1 MGDTLRWCIAQGMV
15 ASLGVATALAARAT
29 TIVLPLTDLE
39 PQYASQLCWAAAD
52 VIAVNSFYSTTCL
65 MGTTPGRTS
74 QAVEAGFNLLGVPS
88 FAALGT
94 FQAAA
99 VSGAVSDCET
109 NIQFCNHPG
118 YPFLPGL
125 TFKTTMPGT
134 ALTWLQAKQQ
144 IDAGHPFLFQWS
156 YFKAGTSTFVSA
168 HEFVAIGYSDDGG
181 QQQLTVWDPLP
192 VPSTLP
198 VSVPACGPASSNIS
212 QAKLKAA
219 HTVQMDFTLYETPVS
234 DMGLDAKHGRDQYNL
249 ALPVPDAPS
258 NVQVDAVQV
267 PAPPVPENRPPTIH
281 PESGVPF
288 EQALKQA
295 LKQAVSAAALSG
307 GKVLGTPFPIVGLG
321 LDDFRVAD
329 TDVQSLLKRS
339 TSAVLY
345 PIESKG
351 VVVGAFLMLLLE
363 GNWHRGGYANTE
375 ITRLLVQAR
384 RDYATKQRVPLTTFY
399 LVSVPG
405 RAAFFAAHGSGA
417 QAVLIPASSD
427 PSIDAVAEVPVQ
439 AQRLLQDLR
448 AVILRDDAFEAK
460 RVSTSAGLRHSNI
473 AINSP

>member
-1 MGDTLRWCIAQGMV
+1 MRDALRWCIAQGMI
-15 ASLGVATALAARAT
+15 ALLGVATSLAARAT
-29 TIVLPLTDLE
+29 TVVLPLTDLE

-74 QAVEAGFNLLGVPS
+74 QAVEAGFKLLGLTS

-99 VSGAVSDCET
+99 VSADLSDCET

-118 YPFLPGL
+118 TAYLPGL
-125 TFKTTMPGT
+125 TFATTPNGT

-156 YFKAGTSTFVSA
+156 YFTAGTSTPISA

-219 HTVQMDFTLYETPVS
+219 HTAPMDFSLYRTPES
-234 DMGLDAKHGRDQYNL
+234 DMGLAATHGSDQYDL
-249 ALPVPDAPS
+249 ALPVRVPDAPS

-267 PAPPVPENRPPTIH
+267 PAPPAHKKKSPTIH
-281 PESGVPF
+281 HQSGLPF
-288 EQALKQA
+288 DQALKQA
-295 LKQAVSAAALSG
+295 LPQAISAAALSA
-307 GKVLGTPFPIVGLG
+307 GKTLGTPFPIIGLE
-321 LDDFRVAD
+321 LDDLRLAD
-329 TDVQSLLKRS
+329 TDVQDLLKPS
-339 TSAVLY
+339 TSALLFPV
-345 PIESKG
+345 ESKG
-351 VVVGAFLMLLLE
+351 AVIGAFLMLLVD

-375 ITRLLVQAR
+375 ITRLLVQVR
-384 RDYATKQRVPLTTFY
+384 RDYATKEHVSLTTFY
-399 LVSVPG
+399 LVSVPE
-405 RAAFFAAHGSGA
+405 RAAFFAAHGSGS
-417 QAVLIPASSD
+417 QAVMIPASSD

-439 AQRLLQDLR
+439 AQLQLQNLR
-448 AVILRDDAFEAK
+448 AAIVREDTFEAK
-460 RVSTSAGLRHSNI
+460 RASMSIMRGAQSN
-473 AINSP
+473 

>member
-15 ASLGVATALAARAT
+15 ASLGLATALAARAT
-29 TIVLPLTDLE
+29 TVVLPLTDLE

-94 FQAAA
+94 FQPSA
-99 VSGAVSDCET
+99 VSGAVSDCEA

-125 TFKTTMPGT
+125 TFKTTMNGT
-134 ALTWLQAKQQ
+134 ALTWPQAKQQ

-156 YFKAGTSTFVSA
+156 YFKAGTSTPISA
-168 HEFVAIGYSDDGG
+168 HEFVAIGYSDDSG

-198 VSVPACGPASSNIS
+198 ASVPACGPASSNIS

-219 HTVQMDFTLYETPVS
+219 HTVQMDFSLYGTPES
-234 DMGLDAKHGRDQYNL
+234 DMGLDATHSGDQYDL
-249 ALPVPDAPS
+249 ALLLPSAPS
-258 NVQVDAVQV
+258 NLQVDAVQV
-267 PAPPVPENRPPTIH
+267 PAPPAPKKKPPTVH
-281 PESGVPF
+281 HESGLPF

-295 LKQAVSAAALSG
+295 LPQAVSAAALSG
-307 GKVLGTPFPIVGLG
+307 GKTIGTPFPIIGLG
-321 LDDFRVAD
+321 LDDLRLAD
-329 TDVQSLLKRS
+329 TDVQLLLKRS
-339 TSAVLY
+339 TSALLF

-351 VVVGAFLMLLLE
+351 VVIGAFLMLLVE
-363 GNWHRGGYANTE
+363 GNWHRGGYANAE
-375 ITRLLVQAR
+375 ITRLLVQGR
-384 RDYATKQRVPLTTFY
+384 RDYATKERVSLTTFY
-399 LVSVPG
+399 LVSVPA
-405 RAAFFAAHGSGA
+405 RAAFFAAHGSGT

-427 PSIDAVAEVPVQ
+427 ASIDAVAEVPVQ

-448 AVILRDDAFEAK
+448 AAILRDDAFEAK
-460 RVSTSAGLRHSNI
+460 RASTSKA
-473 AINSP
+473 P